1 MTRIAVHHWQHRI
14 APVFDIGGEILVLGD
29 GAGAH
34 EEHLLQCSEPLH
46 RAEELCV
53 LNVGTLICGAISRTM
68 SEALAARGITVVGF
82 VAGDL
87 ERVVAAWEHGRL
99 DESFAMPGC
108 RGAGRGR
115 GGYVDEHQQAF
126 SEILDGQHG
135 EERRIRCGP
144 FQGVD
149 VRFVHGF
156 LVLGGQTA
164 AERDG
169 SGFSGA

>member
-34 EEHLLQCSEPLH
+34 EEHLLHCSEPLH

-68 SEALAARGITVVGF
+68 SEALAARGIAVVGF

-87 ERVVAAWEHGRL
+87 ERVVAAWENGRL
-99 DESFAMPGC
+99 DETFAMPGC

-115 GGYVDEHQQAF
+115 GAGESRAAGFGPRHVGSPVLVV
-126 SEILDGQHG
+126 SEDASDA
-135 EERRIRCGP
+135 CP
-144 FQGVD
+144 
-149 VRFVHGF
+149 
-156 LVLGGQTA
+156 GGQRRHA
-164 AERDG
+164 RRGGRGQGG
-169 SGFSGA
+169 SGVPGT

>member
-29 GAGAH
+29 GAGTH

-46 RAEELCV
+46 RAEELCA
-53 LNVGTLICGAISRTM
+53 LSVGTLICGAISRTM

-99 DESFAMPGC
+99 DETFAMPGC
-108 RGAGRGR
+108 RGMGRGR
-115 GGYVDEHQQAF
+115 GAGENRAAGFGPLRVESPVSVA
-126 SEILDGQHG
+126 SEDASDVGHRGQ
-135 EERRIRCGP
+135 RRRA
-144 FQGVD
+144 
-149 VRFVHGF
+149 R
-156 LVLGGQTA
+156 
-164 AERDG
+164 RDG
-169 SGFSGA
+169 RGQGGSGVPGT